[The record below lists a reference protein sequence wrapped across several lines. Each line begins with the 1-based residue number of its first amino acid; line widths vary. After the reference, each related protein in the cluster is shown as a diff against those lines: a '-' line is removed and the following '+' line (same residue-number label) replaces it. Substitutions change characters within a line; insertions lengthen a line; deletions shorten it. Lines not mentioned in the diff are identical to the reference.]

1 MASIRTAGLTKDFG
15 DLRAV
20 NEIDLDLPE
29 GGVAGFV
36 GPNGAGKSTTIRML
50 LGLIQ
55 PTSGDGEVLGHPI
68 ADPPGYLH
76 RVGALIEA
84 PAFYPTLTGQENL
97 RVFAALGGHERGRIA
112 ELLEVVGLRE
122 RGDDRYKNYS
132 LGMKQRLGIAL
143 ALLPDPDLL
152 ILDEPTNGLD
162 PQGIVEIRSLLMQLG
177 ARGKTV
183 FVSSHLLAEIQA
195 ACDSIVMIDHGGVV
209 FSGSM
214 TDLLARNSPTIRAA
228 ADNATDTARLI
239 ELVAAAGYPSTR
251 VNGAIEIAAPARWTA
266 DLNRMAWQAGITLG
280 ELQATSADLERAFF
294 AMTGD
299 TKDGTN

>member
-1 MASIRTAGLTKDFG
+1 MASIRTAGLTKYFG

-97 RVFAALGGHERGRIA
+97 RVFAAL
-112 ELLEVVGLRE
+112 V
-122 RGDDRYKNYS
+122 
-132 LGMKQRLGIAL
+132 
-143 ALLPDPDLL
+143 
-152 ILDEPTNGLD
+152 
-162 PQGIVEIRSLLMQLG
+162 
-177 ARGKTV
+177 
-183 FVSSHLLAEIQA
+183 
-195 ACDSIVMIDHGGVV
+195 
-209 FSGSM
+209 
-214 TDLLARNSPTIRAA
+214 
-228 ADNATDTARLI
+228 
-239 ELVAAAGYPSTR
+239 
-251 VNGAIEIAAPARWTA
+251 APAW
-266 DLNRMAWQAGITLG
+266 
-280 ELQATSADLERAFF
+280 
-294 AMTGD
+294 
-299 TKDGTN
+299 K

>member
-1 MASIRTAGLTKDFG
+1 MASIRTAGLTKYFG

-55 PTSGDGEVLGHPI
+55 STSGDGEVLGHPI

-97 RVFAALGGHERGRIA
+97 RVFAALGGHDRGRIA

-122 RGDDRYKNYS
+122 RGNDRYKNYS

-143 ALLPDPDLL
+143 ALLPDRPALCVRRDPGSHRLPGTRPRQGQGGRGGGVGNSHRPL
-152 ILDEPTNGLD
+152 IARPGFPEGEAGMGVGGNH
-162 PQGIVEIRSLLMQLG
+162 VIRSKRRASCPRHRLHHPGRNPLG
-177 ARGKTV
+177 
-183 FVSSHLLAEIQA
+183 
-195 ACDSIVMIDHGGVV
+195 
-209 FSGSM
+209 
-214 TDLLARNSPTIRAA
+214 RN
-228 ADNATDTARLI
+228 L
-239 ELVAAAGYPSTR
+239 LVAGRCRPCLRGLA
-251 VNGAIEIAAPARWTA
+251 
-266 DLNRMAWQAGITLG
+266 QAQQRREASDVRRRPRPRDHRSG
-280 ELQATSADLERAFF
+280 Q
-294 AMTGD
+294 
-299 TKDGTN
+299 